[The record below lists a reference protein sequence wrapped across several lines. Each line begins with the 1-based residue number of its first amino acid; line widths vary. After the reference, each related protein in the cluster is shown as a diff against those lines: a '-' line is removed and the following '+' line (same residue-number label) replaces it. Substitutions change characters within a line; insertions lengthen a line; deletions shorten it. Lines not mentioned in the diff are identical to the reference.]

1 MIVAVVSDVHSNL
14 EALEAVLADA
24 EKQGASKLWCLG
36 DVVGYGA
43 DPNAVCERLKADAHA
58 AVAGNHDWA
67 ACGKMTLGY
76 FNSAAAAAAEWTAEQ
91 LSPSSKEWLASLPL
105 EQVEDG
111 VRLVHGS
118 PSEPESWQYVLSV
131 AEAEGELA
139 AFPESVCLIGHS
151 HFPGAFE
158 GDGTRVR
165 YSRTDRVRLLPSYR
179 YLVNV
184 GSVGQPRDGD
194 PRACY
199 LLLDTEKQEIVHR
212 RVPYDIAAAQR
223 KILGAG
229 LPPFLA
235 TRLAQG
241 A

>member
-1 MIVAVVSDVHSNL
+1 VIVAVVSDVHANI
-14 EALEAVLADA
+14 EALDAVLADA
-24 EKQGASKLWCLG
+24 GRQSAERLWCLG
-36 DVVGYGA
+36 DIVGYGA
-43 DPNAVCERLKADAHA
+43 DPNPVCDRLRVDCDA

-76 FNSAAAAAAEWTAEQ
+76 FNSAAAAAAEWTASQ
-91 LSPSSKEWLASLPL
+91 LSPSSREWLASLPL
-105 EQVEDG
+105 ARLEDG

-118 PSEPESWQYVLSV
+118 PSDPEAWQYVLSV
-131 AEAEGELA
+131 SEAEGEMASFEETL
-139 AFPESVCLIGHS
+139 CLIGHS

-158 GDGTRVR
+158 SDGSRVR
-165 YSRTDRVRLLPSYR
+165 YSRTDRVRLLPEHR

-199 LLLDTEKQEIVHR
+199 LLLDTEKSEIVHR

-223 KILGAG
+223 KILSAG

-235 TRLAQG
+235 SRLAQG

>member
-1 MIVAVVSDVHSNL
+1 VARASGRHRSRRAAPGHGRASGHARDARQGGARRGGRHRAQVRTRRIGRLRERRARPGGARASPRRAGIGSAPARRAGERVIVAVVSDVHSNL

-36 DVVGYGA
+36 GVVGYGA

-118 PSEPESWQYVLSV
+118 P
-131 AEAEGELA
+131 
-139 AFPESVCLIGHS
+139 
-151 HFPGAFE
+151 
-158 GDGTRVR
+158 
-165 YSRTDRVRLLPSYR
+165 
-179 YLVNV
+179 
-184 GSVGQPRDGD
+184 
-194 PRACY
+194 
-199 LLLDTEKQEIVHR
+199 
-212 RVPYDIAAAQR
+212 
-223 KILGAG
+223 
-229 LPPFLA
+229 
-235 TRLAQG
+235 
-241 A
+241 

>member
-1 MIVAVVSDVHSNL
+1 MIVAVVSDIHSNL

-24 EKQGASKLWCLG
+24 EKQGSSKLWCLG

-43 DPNAVCERLKADAHA
+43 DPNPVCDRLRAEAHA

-67 ACGKMTLGY
+67 ASGKMTLGY
-76 FNSAAAAAAEWTAEQ
+76 FNAAAAAAAEWTTAQ
-91 LSPSSKEWLASLPL
+91 LSPASKEWLASLPL
-105 EQVEDG
+105 EHVEDG

-118 PSEPESWQYVLSV
+118 PSEPEAWQYVLSV